1 MVKIE
6 RSFPPPVSL
15 KEQSEKKDGSYTGF
29 DVIQR
34 LRADFHNKCYICEL
48 KGLQDPQVEHLLP
61 HKNGKDKQRK
71 FDWENLF
78 WVCGHCN
85 GVKNQKKYEK
95 GILDC
100 CKEDPEK
107 AMIFRLQENVVSVCA
122 VSSKDAR
129 AQLAAQL
136 VEEVFQVQNTGMRVY
151 KSEMRLRELQK
162 EMNVLYTK
170 LKAYKEKPES
180 KLIQRTLKALLKKE
194 TAFARFKRCYVRE
207 HFAEFLEL
215 WEYVISGA
223 DNQ

>member
-6 RSFPPPVSL
+6 RSYPPPASL
-15 KEQSEKKDGSYTGF
+15 KEQSEKKNGSYAGP
-29 DVIQR
+29 DVVER

-78 WVCGHCN
+78 WACGHCN
-85 GVKNQKKYEK
+85 GVKNQEKYEK

-107 AMIFRLQENVVSVCA
+107 VMIFRLKENVVSVCA
-122 VSSKDAR
+122 VSSGDDK
-129 AQLAAQL
+129 AQLTAQL
-136 VEEVFQVQNTGMRVY
+136 VEEVFQIQNTGMRVY
-151 KSEMRLRELQK
+151 KSEMRLHELQK

-170 LKAYKEKPES
+170 LKAYKERPTS
-180 KLIQRTLKALLKKE
+180 KLIHRTLKALLKKE
-194 TAFARFKRCYVRE
+194 TAFAAFKRCYVRE
-207 HFAEFLEL
+207 HLAEFPEL
-215 WEYVISGA
+215 QIYVT
-223 DNQ
+223 